1 MKNNLKIIIKIILLL
16 LAIIIIEFFQ
26 FDITTIISECYN
38 WLVSGLFYYL
48 IIGIKFIVIIMLIIL
63 SVKYVK
69 RMYRKS
75 KFVAVILITVVSIVF
90 MVQYIFPLT
99 VMYDQFEYKFNQDV
113 REQVVLMFKTE
124 DLSQLTQTDENTYV
138 LPWKLRTA
146 SRNAKVEIERN
157 ENTLK
162 ILFCAHKGI
171 VKNSDVIYVSDMS
184 GVCYEDFYREYDN
197 IIQIDNGWYLAQ
209 Y

>member
-1 MKNNLKIIIKIILLL
+1 MLLL
-16 LAIIIIEFFQ
+16 LVLITIEFFQ
-26 FDITTIISECYN
+26 FDITNIISECYN

-69 RMYRKS
+69 IMYRKS
-75 KFVAVILITVVSIVF
+75 KFVAVIPITVVSIVF

-99 VMYDQFEYKFNQDV
+99 VIYDQFEYKFNQNI

-124 DLSQLTQTDENTYV
+124 DLSQFKQTSENTYI

-146 SRNAKVEIERN
+146 SRNAKVEIVRN

-162 ILFCAHKGI
+162 ILFCVHKGI
-171 VKNSDVIYVSDMS
+171 VKNLDVIYVSDTS
-184 GVCYEDFYREYDN
+184 GICYEDFYREYDN
-197 IIQIDNGWYLAQ
+197 IIQVDNDWYLAQ

>member
-1 MKNNLKIIIKIILLL
+1 MKNNQKLIIEIIILLFG
-16 LAIIIIEFFQ
+16 IIIIEFFQ
-26 FDITTIISECYN
+26 FDITNIISEHYN
-38 WLVSGLFYYL
+38 WLVSGLLYYL

-69 RMYRKS
+69 RMHHKS
-75 KFVAVILITVVSIVF
+75 KFVVIILITVVSIVF

-99 VMYDQFEYKFNQDV
+99 VMYDQFEYKFNQNV
-113 REQVVLMFKTE
+113 REQVVLMLKTE
-124 DLSQLTQTDENTYV
+124 DLSQLKQTDENTYI

-146 SRNAKVEIERN
+146 SRNAKVESVRN

-184 GVCYEDFYREYDN
+184 GICYEDFYKEYDN
-197 IIQIDNGWYLAQ
+197 IIQVDSDWYLAQ